1 MKKSLRKILLIISTV
16 VLSVVL
22 AACGSKGESNNN
34 SNSNSNS
41 ESTASKP
48 LTSQEIIDKYAEVT
62 KNIKSTKFDLKINMD
77 VKSGDESM
85 KLSLAMDGA
94 VSTDPIDMLMNYKE
108 TADDESR
115 EASLYVKDEN
125 TFYAKNGSSGKW
137 QKQSTTDSMKKQL
150 ESMKQIA
157 ATDKSVD
164 FYKNNASDFKVEE
177 QGDTYV
183 LTYTGND
190 SKFIDLIKQNSG
202 TAENAKGFDDVEFT
216 KISVKFSVKKSSFE
230 PVDLYITADFH
241 QKDKSSNTAS
251 MEMTNTYS
259 EINTVKITAP
269 QGIE

>member
-94 VSTDPIDMLMNYKE
+94 VSTDPIAMLMNYKE

-150 ESMKQIA
+150 ES
-157 ATDKSVD
+157 
-164 FYKNNASDFKVEE
+164 
-177 QGDTYV
+177 
-183 LTYTGND
+183 
-190 SKFIDLIKQNSG
+190 IKQNSG

-216 KISVKFSVKKSSFE
+216 KISVKFSVKKSNFE

>member
-22 AACGSKGESNNN
+22 AACGSIGESNNN

-94 VSTDPIDMLMNYKE
+94 VSTDPIAMLMNYKQ

-177 QGDTYV
+177 QGDKCV
-183 LTYTGND
+183 C
-190 SKFIDLIKQNSG
+190 
-202 TAENAKGFDDVEFT
+202 
-216 KISVKFSVKKSSFE
+216 
-230 PVDLYITADFH
+230 
-241 QKDKSSNTAS
+241 
-251 MEMTNTYS
+251 
-259 EINTVKITAP
+259 
-269 QGIE
+269 

>member
-22 AACGSKGESNNN
+22 AACGSKGESNSN

-85 KLSLAMDGA
+85 KISLAMDGA
-94 VSTDPIDMLMNYKE
+94 VSTDPIAMLMNYKE

-177 QGDTYV
+177 QGDKYV

-216 KISVKFSVKKSSFE
+216 KISVKFSVKKSNFE

-241 QKDKSSNTAS
+241 QKDNSLNTAK